1 MEQCV
6 KRETAEYLNSLMLEI
21 SSRLSDSVG
30 VVKERCSKDE
40 VEAYL
45 KPVAQMLA
53 LGFDVLD
60 FVHGKYPDLKPASM
74 DD

>member
-6 KRETAEYLNSLMLEI
+6 KRETAEHLSSLMLEI